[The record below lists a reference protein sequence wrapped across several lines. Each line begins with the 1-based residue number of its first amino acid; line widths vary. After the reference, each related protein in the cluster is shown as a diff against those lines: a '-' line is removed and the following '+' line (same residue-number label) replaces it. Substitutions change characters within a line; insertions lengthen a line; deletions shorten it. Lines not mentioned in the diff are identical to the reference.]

1 MNMDVNQRTSLI
13 VPLQAARDWL
23 VMAGCV
29 SGEIKERYENAAIKL
44 LIDAADNAGYK
55 MVKRQ

>member
-1 MNMDVNQRTSLI
+1 MDVNQRTSMI

-29 SGEIKERYENAAIKL
+29 SGEIKERYENAAIRL
-44 LIDAADNAGYK
+44 LKDACDNAGYDL
-55 MVKRQ
+55 VKRT

>member
-1 MNMDVNQRTSLI
+1 MNMDVNQRTSMI

-29 SGEIKERYENAAIKL
+29 SGADKERYENAAIKL
-44 LIDAADNAGYK
+44 LKDACDNAGYN
-55 MVKRQ
+55 MVRKS